1 MRRVLLAAVCVLALP
16 LLGRAAEDVGALRL
30 RGADIGRDGVL
41 SRKAADVMG
50 GDGPTY
56 TPLLV
61 IDEPV
66 LHGASR
72 LTARVE
78 SFEVHLARLELTA
91 VFPDGRRR
99 TAEALDGEGRRL
111 ALQGTAPARPVSLAV
126 PEDAGGAT
134 PVRLELA
141 VQMLGPG
148 VVSLSELRL
157 ETGAAPA
164 RAPHRV
170 LGLAAAALALAA
182 AVPLVAR
189 RRSGRRAA
197 EARADQASAA

>member
-16 LLGRAAEDVGALRL
+16 LLGRAAEDAGALRL
-30 RGADIGRDGVL
+30 RGAEIGRDGVL
-41 SRKAADVMG
+41 SRKAADVLG

-61 IDEPV
+61 VDEPV

-78 SFEVHLARLELTA
+78 AFEVHLAWLELAA

-99 TAEALDGEGRRL
+99 TARALDAEGRPL
-111 ALQGTAPARPVSLAV
+111 SLHGTAPARPVSLAV

-148 VVSLSELRL
+148 VLSLSELRL
-157 ETGAAPA
+157 ETGRPPAVAPL
-164 RAPHRV
+164 HV
-170 LGLAAAALALAA
+170 LALAVLLALAAAAL
-182 AVPLVAR
+182 LVAR
-189 RRSGRRAA
+189 RHGARRRGAA
-197 EARADQASAA
+197 ARADQASAA